1 MKTLMDSESS
11 PSPGSFRLYETVDKL
26 LTSFILFSYHANEVT
41 VTDSS
46 SSIICSSIVCNRI
59 RDHNFIAV
67 EHKQIHIY
75 KICIRHKDCL

>member
-1 MKTLMDSESS
+1 MDSESS
-11 PSPGSFRLYETVDKL
+11 PSPGSFRLFVKGPIKF

-59 RDHNFIAV
+59 RDQNFIAV